1 MITATSSKL
10 QLRTL
15 AYTPE
20 RLPLWQDLID
30 RVDPAAWHD
39 DPRCLAAI
47 CDGLHHRG
55 YMIEASQDGR
65 VVGCLPLALVESW
78 LFGRYLVS
86 LPYVNSGGVLSEA
99 PEHSL
104 ALVDEAV
111 RLAGELNV
119 RHLELRHESEC
130 PHPALTEQLTSK
142 VHMRLALPE
151 TADEL
156 WKSFKP
162 KVRNQI
168 RKGEKQELLV
178 KWGKEEL
185 LEDFYDVFSRNM
197 RDLGTPVFDRRLF
210 RCILSHFPDD
220 AELCVVR
227 LSSRP
232 VAAAL
237 VVHGRYCTE
246 VPSAS
251 SLRPFNST
259 NANMLMYWELLKRSI
274 YRGQQTFDFGRSS
287 VDSNTY
293 RFKKQWGAVPQPA
306 IWQYYL
312 RRGCLH
318 DMRIESGRYDRL
330 ISIWRKLPLSI
341 TRLIGPRIVR
351 GIP

>member
-1 MITATSSKL
+1 MITATRSKL

-15 AYTPE
+15 AFSRE
-20 RLPLWQDLID
+20 RLPLWRGLAE
-30 RVDPAAWHD
+30 RVDSPAWHD
-39 DPRCLAAI
+39 DPRCLGAI
-47 CDGLHHRG
+47 CDGLRHKG
-55 YMIEASQDGR
+55 YMIEASQNGR

-86 LPYVNSGGVLSEA
+86 LPYVSSGGVLAEE
-99 PEHSL
+99 PDHGH

-111 RLAGELNV
+111 RLANELDV

-151 TADEL
+151 TAEEL
-156 WKSFKP
+156 WQSFKP

-178 KWGKEEL
+178 EWGRDGL
-185 LEDFYDVFSRNM
+185 LTDFYDVFSRNM

-210 RCILSHFPDD
+210 RCILEYFPDE
-220 AELCVVR
+220 AEFCVVR
-227 LSSRP
+227 LERRP
-232 VAAAL
+232 IAAAL
-237 VVHGRYCTE
+237 LVHGRHGTE

-251 SLRPFNST
+251 SLRRYNAT

-274 YRGQQTFDFGRSS
+274 GRGQQTFDFGRSS
-287 VDSNTY
+287 AQSNTY
-293 RFKKQWGAVPQPA
+293 RFKKQWGAEPHAA
-306 IWQYYL
+306 IWQYYR
-312 RRGCLH
+312 RRG
-318 DMRIESGRYDRL
+318 DVRDTRIESGKYNRL
-330 ISIWRKLPLSI
+330 ISIWQKLPLPV